1 MNLKTF
7 VSATFA
13 LIGTYILGFPL
24 VICFLAFNAFFW
36 CEIVYDLITYEKEE
50 VVEETSEEIA
60 SESEKSMQIEFERF
74 LIRKYVELEAL
85 ENEILTE
92 EIPIMEHRPVALAEA

>member
-7 VSATFA
+7 VGATFA
-13 LIGTYILGFPL
+13 LIGTYSLGLPL
-24 VICFLAFNAFFW
+24 VICFLAFNVVFW
-36 CEIVYDLITYEKEE
+36 CEIVYDLITYNKEE
-50 VVEETSEEIA
+50 VEDEN
-60 SESEKSMQIEFERF
+60 SEKTKSEAKDSMQIEFERF

-85 ENEILTE
+85 ENEILNE